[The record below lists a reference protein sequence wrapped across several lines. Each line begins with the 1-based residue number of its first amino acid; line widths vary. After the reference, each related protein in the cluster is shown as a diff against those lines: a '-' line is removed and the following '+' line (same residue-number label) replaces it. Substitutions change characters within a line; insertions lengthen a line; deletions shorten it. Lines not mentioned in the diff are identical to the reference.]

1 MKILLLILLLSLSLA
16 AQQPDRWREMIIGES
31 TPEQALE
38 KFGKPKLD
46 KVGEKFYLQNHK
58 WFIDAAWKNFRL
70 IHWEGIEGFKDVK
83 LAFQDSK
90 LVVIHLEPE
99 KLQAQEFIAS
109 YKDLDFRFANEVMSP
124 GDFKNARNTDDKP
137 AKMASVYGLVSVT
150 DKVVV
155 YGLVSNA
162 TGSVMSGMFGGM
174 TRQTGRS
181 TPGKIISIQLISRGL
196 ERTGSELLK

>member
-1 MKILLLILLLSLSLA
+1 MKMLLLILTLSLSLA
-16 AQQPDRWREMIIGES
+16 AQQPDRWREMVIGES

-58 WFIDAAWKNFRL
+58 WFIDAAWKNLRL

-99 KLQAQEFIAS
+99 KLQAQELIAT
-109 YKDLDFRFANEVMSP
+109 YKDLDFRFAHEVMSP
-124 GDFKNARNTDDKP
+124 GDFKTARNTDDKP
-137 AKMASVYGLVSVT
+137 AKLDAVYGLVSVT
-150 DKVVV
+150 DTVVV
-155 YGLVSNA
+155 YGLVGNA
-162 TGSVMSGMFGGM
+162 TGSVMSGMFGG
-174 TRQTGRS
+174 TARQRGRS
-181 TPGKIISIQLISRGL
+181 TPGKVAVIQLISRTL
-196 ERTGSELLK
+196 ERTGSELLQ

>member
-1 MKILLLILLLSLSLA
+1 MKTLLLILTLSLSIA

-58 WFIDAAWKNFRL
+58 WFLDAAWKNLRL

-83 LAFQDSK
+83 LAFKNSK
-90 LVVIHLEPE
+90 LVVIHLEPV

-124 GDFKNARNTDDKP
+124 SDFKTARNTDDKP

-155 YGLVSNA
+155 YGLVGNA
-162 TGSVMSGMFGGM
+162 VGSVMSGMFGGAA
-174 TRQTGRS
+174 RQASRS
-181 TPGKIISIQLISRGL
+181 TPGKIVAIQLVSRTL
-196 ERTGSELLK
+196 ERTGSDLLK